1 MLDGLKIF
9 PAWFL
14 VEYHVPAVQCEQSGP
29 SCWRKEAGE
38 TQRVNPGEAPMEVF
52 PLAHRA
58 GRLLWAPPSPFQA
71 CGEGTGARG
80 AKRPGFYCTEGLVIL
95 DQAIPL
101 LGLSFLS
108 FKMEGLK

>member
-14 VEYHVPAVQCEQSGP
+14 VEYHVPAVHCEQSGP

-38 TQRVNPGEAPMEVF
+38 TQRVSLGEAPIGVSF

-58 GRLLWAPPSPFQA
+58 PF
-71 CGEGTGARG
+71 CGPLHLPFKHVVKEPGLGGPRDLGSIALRG
-80 AKRPGFYCTEGLVIL
+80 L
-95 DQAIPL
+95 
-101 LGLSFLS
+101 
-108 FKMEGLK
+108 